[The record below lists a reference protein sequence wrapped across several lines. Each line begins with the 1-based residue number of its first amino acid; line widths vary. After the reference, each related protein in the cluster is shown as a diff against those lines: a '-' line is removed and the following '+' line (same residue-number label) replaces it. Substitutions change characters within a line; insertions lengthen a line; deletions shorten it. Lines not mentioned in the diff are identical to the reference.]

1 MEKKLE
7 YNRKSSK
14 RFGWTP
20 EWFGADSFDSSLIE
34 KIIEFQKESGVD
46 QDGLVGPG
54 TYRRIEA
61 HQYALECYKPPKR
74 NRRKGDKNIIYNG
87 DKFSINWDKVILWDQ
102 RGGFECKPNTY
113 YDWSDK
119 PLRKPIQFV
128 NHWDATLS
136 SERCAKIIEKRG
148 LSMHFLIDND
158 GTIYQLMD
166 IQHPAFQAGTKFWN
180 INSIGVEISNAFY
193 MKYQNWYVKNNF
205 GERPIMEGYKLNG
218 RKVEKHLG
226 FYEIQLKALAAL
238 WASIADATGIE
249 LEICKTKGYSN
260 DCAQGNFNGFINHY
274 NLTTNK
280 IDCASLDMEYV
291 LELAK
296 QHAQS
301 S

>member
-128 NHWDATLS
+128 TTQKFLDHFN
-136 SERCAKIIEKRG
+136 IEK
-148 LSMHFLIDND
+148 LSDLPTVDELGSAGLIDD
-158 GTIYQLMD
+158 S
-166 IQHPAFQAGTKFWN
+166 
-180 INSIGVEISNAFY
+180 SIDS
-193 MKYQNWYVKNNF
+193 
-205 GERPIMEGYKLNG
+205 
-218 RKVEKHLG
+218 
-226 FYEIQLKALAAL
+226 
-238 WASIADATGIE
+238 SI
-249 LEICKTKGYSN
+249 
-260 DCAQGNFNGFINHY
+260 
-274 NLTTNK
+274 
-280 IDCASLDMEYV
+280 IDSA
-291 LELAK
+291 
-296 QHAQS
+296 
-301 S
+301 